1 MRMVVPVLA
10 LLVLLWLVFLTPWRG
25 GGKGTR
31 VEVSSRVEESGDT
44 APKPQA
50 AIRFVGG
57 NDPLILEF
65 GAEDGSL
72 RRDLEILR
80 DVVRDCQLL
89 IKDFDRYHLPG
100 NPEIV
105 RFLQGANPDRLAW
118 LPRDFPFVNEKGEL
132 LDRHGTPIFFHRL
145 SGTGFEYCSAGP
157 DGELWTADDVVVK

>member
-1 MRMVVPVLA
+1 MRMVGLVLA
-10 LLVLLWLVFLTPWRG
+10 LLVLLWLVLLTPWRG
-25 GGKGTR
+25 GGTGAD
-31 VEVSSRVEESGDT
+31 VEDSSGVAESGDLAVKQQT
-44 APKPQA
+44 

-57 NDPLILEF
+57 DDALILQF
-65 GAEDGSL
+65 GAEGGSL
-72 RRDLEILR
+72 RGDLEILR

-89 IKDFDRYHLPG
+89 MKNFDRYHLPG

-157 DGELWTADDVVVK
+157 DGELWTTDDVVVK